1 MKLVYEAFDK
11 TGQKVSDVIEATD
24 IAEATED
31 LRKQDLFVADITPV
45 RGGSGPRRKSG
56 GGGGAAGTGA
66 PATQIAGEGKARVG
80 GSKTRRLK
88 TLAMFTRQLFVL
100 VSSGTPLTQALL
112 ALERQIKDSGWRK
125 AIGDVRAR
133 LEEGSAL
140 SEAMGSHPE
149 CFDSIY
155 RHMIAAGETSGEL
168 PGMLDRLAE
177 LTHKRL
183 HIRSAIQ
190 GAMIYPCLLS
200 VVALSVLV
208 LLMVFVI
215 PRFGELFDSL
225 DAEQPPTTAI
235 LLAASDI
242 AVNYWWALIAGLVA
256 VIVGLRTY
264 FRSPGGKRAF
274 DTLVLRMPKIGG
286 IVRSFSTARIVRMM
300 GVLLESRVPVL
311 EALTLTR
318 DTTSNVHYTEL
329 MDRAEKAVS
338 QGQEISS
345 VFADTDLITPAVYE
359 ATRSG
364 EKSGQVGP
372 LLLNLAE
379 FLDEENEGT
388 LKALTSI
395 IEPVILIVM
404 GLLVGFVAL
413 SMFMPLFDVTSMTG
427 GG

>member
-1 MKLVYEAFDK
+1 MKLAYEAFDK
-11 TGQKVSDVIEATD
+11 TGQKVSDVIEAVG

-45 RGGSGPRRKSG
+45 KGSSGPRKKRRRG
-56 GGGGAAGTGA
+56 GGDTAAVG
-66 PATQIAGEGKARVG
+66 TQI
-80 GSKTRRLK
+80 GSLVKVPVRGTKTRKLK
-88 TLAMFTRQLFVL
+88 TLAMFTRQLYVL
-100 VSSGTPLTQALL
+100 VSSGTTLVQALS
-112 ALERQIKDSGWRK
+112 ALERQIKDPGWRS
-125 AIGDVRAR
+125 AVGNVRAA
-133 LEEGSAL
+133 LEGGSSLSDAL
-140 SEAMGSHPE
+140 ALRPD
-149 CFDSIY
+149 CFDSVY
-155 RHMIAAGETSGEL
+155 CHMIAAGESSGEL
-168 PGMLDRLAE
+168 AGMLDRLAE

-183 HIRSAIQ
+183 HVRSAIQ

-200 VVALSVLV
+200 VMAISVLV

-215 PRFGELFDSL
+215 PRFAELFDSL
-225 DAEQPPTTAI
+225 DAPQPPSTAV
-235 LLAASDI
+235 LVAASDI
-242 AVNYWWALIAGLVA
+242 ARNYWWALITGIVV
-256 VIVGLRTY
+256 VIVGLKTY
-264 FRSPGGKRAF
+264 FRSDGGRRAY
-274 DTLVLRMPKIGG
+274 DTFVLRLPKIGG
-286 IVRSFSTARIVRMM
+286 IVRNFATARIVRML

-311 EALTLTR
+311 EALTLTG
-318 DTTSNVHYTEL
+318 DTTSNIHYAEL
-329 MDRAEKAVS
+329 LKRAERAVA

-345 VFADTDLITPAVYE
+345 VLGDTDLITPAVYE

-379 FLDEENEGT
+379 FLDEENEVT